1 MRSPPVNLAEVLTLP
16 PPTLEQILHMVGVPT
31 TLHSNVSCRPFQFH
45 ILSYLQCIMH
55 IPHILVTLLCVNVN
69 LNIKFGKAVL
79 AIPDLEVQ
87 ILSASPEKVEILLT
101 RRNPTLSPDF
111 RAYAP
116 KFPKPQTE
124 GWFVILGDVKHDAI
138 YALKRVSWPLRNE
151 KNKRNR
157 PCELRATANASLML
171 PPGFTPGVSL
181 TVIVI
186 SDCYR
191 LDFRQEF
198 QIDRAQIVEA
208 VRGH

>member
-1 MRSPPVNLAEVLTLP
+1 MIYIDLTP
-16 PPTLEQILHMVGVPT
+16 F
-31 TLHSNVSCRPFQFH
+31 NV
-45 ILSYLQCIMH
+45 
-55 IPHILVTLLCVNVN
+55 
-69 LNIKFGKAVL
+69 KFGKAVL

-87 ILSASPEKVEILLT
+87 VLSASPEKVEISLT
-101 RRNPTLSPDF
+101 RKNDPTLSPDF

-157 PCELRATANASLML
+157 PRGLRVTANASLML

-198 QIDRAQIVEA
+198 QIMPEA
-208 VRGH
+208 VRDTE